1 MIEMINDRFISQL
14 KSQVNRMPNKPGVYI
29 MSNDQGKVIYV
40 GKAKGLKNRVRS
52 YFTPKPANDKVEAIL
67 KEIKTIDTTVTITER
82 EALILENTLIK
93 KYNPKFNVLLKD
105 GKSYPHIEVSLNHDF
120 PKFAF
125 HRGKKK
131 SKHARYFGPYPNV
144 YAVRNTLSNLQKI
157 FLLRNCTD
165 SYYKNRSRPCLQ
177 FQIKRC
183 SAPCVEKISQKDY
196 SFNVSQAVDYLK
208 GNDKSIIDNFI
219 NEMEKASSD
228 QNYERAAFFRD
239 QIANLKVIQSQQYV
253 DGTKKVDADV
263 ISLVDQRGMHCLA
276 VLFVRQG
283 KILGSRSIFPSRT
296 KYNSNQEILATSL
309 MQFYLEHDI
318 PREIILNQSLDGKKV
333 IEQALIESQK
343 RRTKIKDRVVSYR
356 AKWLKI
362 SVANA
367 EESLK
372 SKLASKA
379 SISNQLTGLTQA
391 LGSKQKLSDVV
402 CFDVSHHMGDKSVAA
417 CVRLNEEGFS
427 KKDYRRFNIE
437 GVTPGDDY
445 AAISNAVERYYKR
458 IKNESQD
465 CPDLLIIDGGKGQ
478 INSVKKVLESLSIK
492 NQMIIGIAK
501 GDKRDP
507 KNDRIFLQGFK
518 KPIDMN
524 GQDPAKFLVQSI
536 RDEAHRFAITGHRAK
551 KRKQLLQSDLE
562 SIEGIGPSKKRNLLT
577 QFGGIQEVKRASVE
591 DLLSVD
597 GINKNLAKKIFNHFN
612 PN

>member
-1 MIEMINDRFISQL
+1 
-14 KSQVNRMPNKPGVYI
+14 

-52 YFTPKPANDKVEAIL
+52 YFTPKPSNDKVEAIL

-93 KYNPKFNVLLKD
+93 KHNPKFNVLLKD
-105 GKSYPHIEVSLNHDF
+105 GKSYPHIEVNLNHDF

-196 SFNVSQAVDYLK
+196 SFNVNQAVDYLK

-318 PREIILNQSLDGKKV
+318 PREIILNQSLEGKSV

-391 LGSKQKLSDVV
+391 LGSKQKISNLV

-445 AAISNAVERYYKR
+445 AAISNAVQRYYKR

-507 KNDRIFLQGFK
+507 KNDRIFLEGFK

-562 SIEGIGPSKKRNLLT
+562 SIDGIGPSKKRNLLT

>member
-14 KSQVNRMPNKPGVYI
+14 KSQVNRMPNKPGIYI

-333 IEQALIESQK
+333 IEQALIESQN

>member
-318 PREIILNQSLDGKKV
+318 PREIILNQSLEGKRV

-391 LGSKQKLSDVV
+391 LGSKQKLSDLV

>member
-157 FLLRNCTD
+157 FLLRNCSD

-318 PREIILNQSLDGKKV
+318 PREIILNQSLEGKRV
-333 IEQALIESQK
+333 IEQALIESQN

-445 AAISNAVERYYKR
+445 AAISNAVQRYYKR

-507 KNDRIFLQGFK
+507 KNDRIFLEGFK

>member
-1 MIEMINDRFISQL
+1 MIEMINDKFISQL

-263 ISLVDQRGMHCLA
+263 ISLVDKRGMHCLA

-318 PREIILNQSLDGKKV
+318 PREIILNQSLDGKRV

-379 SISNQLTGLTQA
+379 SISNQLMGLTQA
-391 LGSKQKLSDVV
+391 LGSKQKLSDLV

>member
-1 MIEMINDRFISQL
+1 MIEMINNSFISQL

-219 NEMEKASSD
+219 KEMEKASSD

-318 PREIILNQSLDGKKV
+318 PREIILNQSLEGKRV
-333 IEQALIESQK
+333 IEQALIESQN

-391 LGSKQKLSDVV
+391 LGSNQKLSDLV

-445 AAISNAVERYYKR
+445 AAISNAVQRYYKR

-507 KNDRIFLQGFK
+507 KNDRIFLEGFK

-597 GINKNLAKKIFNHFN
+597 GINKNLAKKIFSHFN

>member
-1 MIEMINDRFISQL
+1 MINDRFISQL
-14 KSQVNRMPNKPGVYI
+14 KSQVNRMPNKPGIYI

-67 KEIKTIDTTVTITER
+67 KEIKTIDITVTITER

-208 GNDKSIIDNFI
+208 GNDKTIIDNFI

-318 PREIILNQSLDGKKV
+318 PREIILNQSLEGKRV

-379 SISNQLTGLTQA
+379 SISNQLMGLTQA

-437 GVTPGDDY
+437 GVKPGDDY
-445 AAISNAVERYYKR
+445 AANSNAVQRYYKR

-577 QFGGIQEVKRASVE
+577 QFGGMQEVKRASVE

>member
-1 MIEMINDRFISQL
+1 MINDRFISQL

-318 PREIILNQSLDGKKV
+318 PREIILNQSLEGKRV
-333 IEQALIESQK
+333 IEQALIESQNK
-343 RRTKIKDRVVSYR
+343 RTKIKDRVVSYR

-379 SISNQLTGLTQA
+379 SISNQLMGLTQA
-391 LGSKQKLSDVV
+391 LGSKQKLSDLV
-402 CFDVSHHMGDKSVAA
+402 CFDVSHHMGDKYLAA
-417 CVRLNEEGFS
+417 CVRLNEAGFS
-427 KKDYRRFNIE
+427 KKDYRRFNIQ

-445 AAISNAVERYYKR
+445 AAISNAVQRYYKR

-577 QFGGIQEVKRASVE
+577 QFGGMQEVKRASVE

>member
-318 PREIILNQSLDGKKV
+318 PREIILNQSLEGKRV
-333 IEQALIESQK
+333 IEQALIESQN

-445 AAISNAVERYYKR
+445 AAISNAVQRYYKR
-458 IKNESQD
+458 IKDESQD

>member
-318 PREIILNQSLDGKKV
+318 PREIILNQSLEGKRV
-333 IEQALIESQK
+333 IEQALIESQN

-391 LGSKQKLSDVV
+391 LGSKQKLSDLV

-501 GDKRDP
+501 GDKKDP

>member
-131 SKHARYFGPYPNV
+131 SKYARYFGPYPNV

-318 PREIILNQSLDGKKV
+318 PREIILNQSLEGKRV
-333 IEQALIESQK
+333 IEHALIESQN
-343 RRTKIKDRVVSYR
+343 RSTKIKDRVGSYR

-391 LGSKQKLSDVV
+391 LGSKQKLSDVG

-445 AAISNAVERYYKR
+445 AAISNAVQRYYKR

-551 KRKQLLQSDLE
+551 NRKQLLQSDLE

>member
-318 PREIILNQSLDGKKV
+318 PREIILNQSLEGKRV
-333 IEQALIESQK
+333 IEQALIESQNK
-343 RRTKIKDRVVSYR
+343 RTKIKDRVVSYR

>member
-14 KSQVNRMPNKPGVYI
+14 KSQVNRMPNKPGVYV

-318 PREIILNQSLDGKKV
+318 PREIILNQSLEGKRV

-391 LGSKQKLSDVV
+391 LGSKQKLSDLV

-577 QFGGIQEVKRASVE
+577 QFGGMQEVKRASVE

>member
-67 KEIKTIDTTVTITER
+67 KEIKTIDITVTITER

-318 PREIILNQSLDGKKV
+318 PREIILNQSLEGKRV
-333 IEQALIESQK
+333 IEQALIESQN

-379 SISNQLTGLTQA
+379 SISNQLMGLTQA

-437 GVTPGDDY
+437 GVRPGDDY

-478 INSVKKVLESLSIK
+478 INSVKKALESLSIK

>member
-196 SFNVSQAVDYLK
+196 SFNVSQAVDYLR

-219 NEMEKASSD
+219 NQMEKASID

-283 KILGSRSIFPSRT
+283 KILGSRSIFPFRT

-318 PREIILNQSLDGKKV
+318 PREIILNQSLEGKRV
-333 IEQALIESQK
+333 IEQALIESQNK
-343 RRTKIKDRVVSYR
+343 RTKIKDRVVSYR

-379 SISNQLTGLTQA
+379 SISNQLMGLTQA

>member
-1 MIEMINDRFISQL
+1 
-14 KSQVNRMPNKPGVYI
+14 

-82 EALILENTLIK
+82 EALIMENTLIK

-219 NEMEKASSD
+219 NQMEKASID

-296 KYNSNQEILATSL
+296 KYNS
-309 MQFYLEHDI
+309 
-318 PREIILNQSLDGKKV
+318 
-333 IEQALIESQK
+333 
-343 RRTKIKDRVVSYR
+343 IK
-356 AKWLKI
+356 
-362 SVANA
+362 
-367 EESLK
+367 
-372 SKLASKA
+372 
-379 SISNQLTGLTQA
+379 
-391 LGSKQKLSDVV
+391 
-402 CFDVSHHMGDKSVAA
+402 
-417 CVRLNEEGFS
+417 
-427 KKDYRRFNIE
+427 
-437 GVTPGDDY
+437 
-445 AAISNAVERYYKR
+445 
-458 IKNESQD
+458 
-465 CPDLLIIDGGKGQ
+465 
-478 INSVKKVLESLSIK
+478 
-492 NQMIIGIAK
+492 
-501 GDKRDP
+501 
-507 KNDRIFLQGFK
+507 
-518 KPIDMN
+518 
-524 GQDPAKFLVQSI
+524 KFLP
-536 RDEAHRFAITGHRAK
+536 HH
-551 KRKQLLQSDLE
+551 
-562 SIEGIGPSKKRNLLT
+562 
-577 QFGGIQEVKRASVE
+577 
-591 DLLSVD
+591 
-597 GINKNLAKKIFNHFN
+597 
-612 PN
+612 

>member
-14 KSQVNRMPNKPGVYI
+14 KSQVNRMPNKPGIYI

-318 PREIILNQSLDGKKV
+318 PREIILNQSLEGKRV
-333 IEQALIESQK
+333 IEQALIESQNK
-343 RRTKIKDRVVSYR
+343 RTKIKDRVVSYR

>member
-1 MIEMINDRFISQL
+1 MINDRFISQL

-93 KYNPKFNVLLKD
+93 KHNPKFNVLLKD

-131 SKHARYFGPYPNV
+131 SKYARYFGPYPNV

-318 PREIILNQSLDGKKV
+318 PREIILNQSLEGKRV
-333 IEQALIESQK
+333 IEQALIESQN

-379 SISNQLTGLTQA
+379 SISNQLMGLTQA
-391 LGSKQKLSDVV
+391 LGSKQKLSDLV

>member
-1 MIEMINDRFISQL
+1 MINDRFISQL
-14 KSQVNRMPNKPGVYI
+14 KSQVNRMPNKPGIYI

-93 KYNPKFNVLLKD
+93 KHNPKFNVLLKD

-208 GNDKSIIDNFI
+208 GNDKTIIDNFI

-318 PREIILNQSLDGKKV
+318 PREIILNQSLEGKRV
-333 IEQALIESQK
+333 IEQALIESQN

-379 SISNQLTGLTQA
+379 SISNQLMGLTQA
-391 LGSKQKLSDVV
+391 LGSKQKLSDLV

-507 KNDRIFLQGFK
+507 KNDRIFLEGLK

-577 QFGGIQEVKRASVE
+577 QFGGMQEVKRASVE

>member
-1 MIEMINDRFISQL
+1 MIEMINNSFISQL

-219 NEMEKASSD
+219 KEMEKASSD

-263 ISLVDQRGMHCLA
+263 ISLVDERGMHCLA

-318 PREIILNQSLDGKKV
+318 PREIILNQSLEGKRV
-333 IEQALIESQK
+333 IEQALIESQN

-427 KKDYRRFNIE
+427 KKDYRRFNIQ

-445 AAISNAVERYYKR
+445 AAISNAVQRYYKR

-507 KNDRIFLQGFK
+507 KNDRIFLEGFK

-597 GINKNLAKKIFNHFN
+597 GINKNLAKKIFSHFN